1 MTDVRYDNRL
11 KQIEDAALAVFVER
25 GFENTTL
32 EAVAEKLGYTK
43 QAIYYYFRSKE
54 ELVLSFCL
62 HILRETRDEVVYMC
76 SQPGSPE
83 TKLGRLITYHVK
95 GSCER
100 QGFFALHHNLKQILA
115 RTNDEE
121 KKAEMF
127 TMMREIPDL
136 ILAIIR
142 EGVDTGIFRA
152 EKPEVLSGIVYSL
165 LGGIMSIDDLPSLR
179 PLETVIKAELICDII
194 LKGIRK

>member
-1 MTDVRYDNRL
+1 MTDVRYDNKQ
-11 KQIEDAALAVFVER
+11 KQIEDAALGVFVER

-32 EAVAEKLGYTK
+32 EAVADKLGYTK
-43 QAIYYYFRSKE
+43 QAIYYYYRNKE

-62 HILRETRDEVVYMC
+62 HILREARDEVVAIC
-76 SQPGSPE
+76 SRKESPE
-83 TKLGRLITYHVK
+83 AILGKLISYHVK

-100 QGFFALHHNLKQILA
+100 QGFFALHQNLKQILS
-115 RTNDEE
+115 RINDEE

-127 TMMREIPDL
+127 AMMREIPDM
-136 ILAIIR
+136 ILEIIR
-142 EGVDTGIFRA
+142 EGVDAGIFRA

-179 PLETVIKAELICDII
+179 SLPATIKAELISDII
-194 LKGIRK
+194 LKGIKR

>member
-1 MTDVRYDNRL
+1 LTDVRYDNRL

>member
-1 MTDVRYDNRL
+1 VTDVRYDAKQ

-62 HILRETRDEVVYMC
+62 HILRETRDEVVHMC
-76 SQPGSPE
+76 SQQGSPE

-165 LGGIMSIDDLPSLR
+165 LGGIMSIDDIPSLR
-179 PLETVIKAELICDII
+179 PLDTVTKAELICDII
-194 LKGIRK
+194 LKGIRR